1 MEKITKYIRAT
12 TIELKQVSWPTQQQA
27 MLYTALV
34 IGVSVAVSLFVGLFD
49 FIFAK
54 GISTL
59 IGKI

>member
-12 TIELKQVSWPTQQQA
+12 AVELKQVSWPTQQQA